1 MLKPVAIVFRSDYIF
16 AMSDPVQ
23 QRIDGMVKEHK
34 VLLFMKGTP
43 QFPQC
48 GFSATVISILDGLGT
63 KYQTVNVL
71 AEPAIRDG
79 IKTYSNWP
87 TIPQLYVEGEFIG
100 GCDIV
105 KQLSASGELGQKLAP
120 YSAPATAPKLTVTPA
135 AARTLKQALEGEGGG
150 QVLRLSCTASF
161 QYDLSIGDVRPNEF
175 TAESNGVTVH
185 VDRGSA
191 ARLDGANI
199 DFIEDERGGG
209 FQITSPQEPPK
220 VKQLAPKDLKAML
233 DRNEPLQLW
242 DVRTPEEQ
250 QIARIQGAQAL
261 DEAALRALEHT
272 DKNTTLVFHC
282 HHGGRSQRAAD
293 QFVKMGF
300 RKVYN
305 LAGGIDAW
313 SQTVD
318 PKVARY

>member
-1 MLKPVAIVFRSDYIF
+1 
-16 AMSDPVQ
+16 MSDPIQ
-23 QRIDGMVKEHK
+23 QRIEGMVKEHK
-34 VLLFMKGTP
+34 VVLFMKGTP

-48 GFSATVISILDGLGT
+48 GFSATVVSILDGLGAR
-63 KYQTVNVL
+63 YQTVNVL

-105 KQLSASGELGQKLAP
+105 KQLSASGELEQKLAP
-120 YSAPATAPKLTVTPA
+120 YAQPATAPALTITSA
-135 AARTLKQALEGEGGG
+135 AASTLKQALEAEGGG
-150 QVLRLSCTASF
+150 QVLRMSCTASF
-161 QYDLSIGDVRPNEF
+161 KYDLSIGDARPNEF
-175 TAESNGVTVH
+175 AVESNGVTVH

-191 ARLDGANI
+191 ARLDGARI

-209 FQITSPQEPPK
+209 FQITSPHEPPK
-220 VKQLAPKDLKAML
+220 VKQLAPKELKAML
-233 DRNEPLQLW
+233 DRKEPLQLW

-250 QIARIQGAQAL
+250 QLARIEGARPL
-261 DEAALRALEHT
+261 DEAALQVLERT
-272 DKNTTLVFHC
+272 DKDTVLVFHC
-282 HHGGRSQRAAD
+282 HHGSRSQRAAD
-293 QFVKMGF
+293 EVLKMGF
-300 RKVYN
+300 KKVYN